1 MKKVKSQDILSMKLM
16 HYFICNKNYKPII
29 VNGVENEIWL
39 ENDNE
44 NYRIIRIVLNKII
57 NMEQYELDLL
67 KIDNILSQVKRKT
80 LSISIKVLTF
90 YLNMDE
96 DLVIETDEES
106 KEDSKYKYIRVY
118 KEKDIYDNED
128 IKKYYSD
135 IESNMTYEEKDLE
148 LFVKLVSEVSDNNFK
163 ESEKSAKMFKNKND
177 KLLTFILIGINVTLF
192 IIMCI
197 LGHAGFPLFRLSDS
211 ILKKFGANAGIL
223 VKGGD
228 YYRLIAS
235 TFLHVDII
243 HLLCNMYSLF
253 VLGPTVDYFY
263 GKLKFILIYLYS
275 AITASL
281 VALIFH
287 GDNVFIVGASG
298 AIFGLLGA
306 LLYFGY
312 TYRGYI
318 GNKMIGSL
326 LSVIVINLAIGF
338 AIPGISNYAHLGGL
352 IGGLAISYMLGAGV
366 ENKKSSRISGAVIL
380 ALLTG
385 FLVFM
390 AFFR

>member
-106 KEDSKYKYIRVY
+106 KEESKYKYIRVY

-197 LGHAGFPLFRLSDS
+197 LGHASFPLLRLSDS
-211 ILKKFGANAGIL
+211 ILKNFGANAGIL